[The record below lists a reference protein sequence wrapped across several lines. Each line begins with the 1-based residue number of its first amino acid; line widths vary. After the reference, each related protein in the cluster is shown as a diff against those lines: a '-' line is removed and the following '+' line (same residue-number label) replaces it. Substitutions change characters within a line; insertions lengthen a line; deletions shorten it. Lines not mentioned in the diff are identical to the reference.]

1 LLLSQDLKKVQ
12 PWNQAAARCV
22 WKKEQETDAGG
33 WQVDAW
39 RAGTIQV
46 HSAAS
51 SFRPHSSFVRQK
63 VAALSSLREASVAPS
78 RKSKRFWIWLAAA
91 VVVVVALLG
100 IGAARLTRGSGID
113 LNKLA
118 KVTRADVARSVVAT
132 GKIQPITKVEV
143 KSKASGIVEKLYV
156 DINNQVHKGQQLA
169 QLDQQEIVAQ
179 VEAQRAQLAAAEANV
194 STYQANIE
202 QDKVNAAAPD
212 LPMYKATLDRN
223 LEMQKLGIVSRQALD
238 DANKD
243 YLAALTRRDSAKAQ
257 IGVDAAR
264 LKQARAQV
272 LQAQASLK
280 QLEEQLSY
288 TTIVAPMDGVIL
300 SRDVEIGDAVSSILV
315 LGSTATLVMTEGD
328 INQVYVQGKVDEADI
343 AHVYMSQP
351 ARIKVESFRDR
362 VFNGKVTK
370 IAPLGVEKDN
380 VTTFEVRVS
389 IDNPGGELKANM
401 TANAEIILD
410 EHKGVLTVPE
420 SAVIYDSQKKATVEV
435 PDKKQKEGKRKVP
448 VTVGLSNGSVTEIL
462 SGLKEG
468 DSVVLQQ

>member
-1 LLLSQDLKKVQ
+1 LV
-12 PWNQAAARCV
+12 V
-22 WKKEQETDAGG
+22 
-33 WQVDAW
+33 
-39 RAGTIQV
+39 
-46 HSAAS
+46 AAS
-51 SFRPHSSFVRQK
+51 RR
-63 VAALSSLREASVAPS
+63 
-78 RKSKRFWIWLAAA
+78 SKRFWIWLVAG
-91 VVVVVALLG
+91 VVLVVLVLGVALT
-100 IGAARLTRGSGID
+100 RLARGSAID
-113 LNKLA
+113 PNKLA
-118 KVTRADVARSVVAT
+118 KVTRGDVARSVVAT

-156 DINNQVHKGQQLA
+156 DINNQVRKGQQLA
-169 QLDQQEIVAQ
+169 QLDQQEIAAQ

-223 LEMQKLGIVSRQALD
+223 LQMQKEGIVSRQALD

-243 YLAALTRRDSAKAQ
+243 YLAALTRRDSSHAQ
-257 IGVDAAR
+257 IGVDTAK

-272 LQAQASLK
+272 MQSEASLK

-328 INQVYVQGKVDEADI
+328 INEVYVQGKVDEADI
-343 AHVYMSQP
+343 AHVYMAQP

-362 VFNGKVTK
+362 VFQGKVTK

-401 TANAEIILD
+401 TASAEILLD

-420 SAVIYDSQKKATVEV
+420 NAVIYDNQKKASVEI

-468 DSVVLQQ
+468 DQVVLQQ

>member
-1 LLLSQDLKKVQ
+1 
-12 PWNQAAARCV
+12 
-22 WKKEQETDAGG
+22 
-33 WQVDAW
+33 
-39 RAGTIQV
+39 
-46 HSAAS
+46 
-51 SFRPHSSFVRQK
+51 
-63 VAALSSLREASVAPS
+63 VAAS
-78 RKSKRFWIWLAAA
+78 RKSKKFWIWLIAGI
-91 VVVVVALLG
+91 VVVVALLG
-100 IGAARLTRGSGID
+100 FGWARMVSGSSLD
-113 LNKLA
+113 PNKLA
-118 KVTRADVARSVVAT
+118 KVTRGDVARSVVAT

-143 KSKASGIVEKLYV
+143 KSKASGIVEKLFV

-179 VEAQRAQLAAAEANV
+179 VDAQRAQLGAAEANV
-194 STYQANIE
+194 ATYEANIE

-223 LEMQKLGIVSRQALD
+223 LEMQKQGIVSRQALD

-243 YLAALTRRDSAKAQ
+243 YLAALTRRDNSKAQ
-257 IGVDAAR
+257 IGVDSAR

-272 LQAQASLK
+272 QQAQAGLK

-328 INQVYVQGKVDEADI
+328 INEVYVQGKVDEADI
-343 AHVYMSQP
+343 AHVYMAQP

-362 VFNGKVTK
+362 VFDGKVTK

-389 IDNPGGELKANM
+389 INNPGGELKANM

-410 EHKGVLTVPE
+410 EHKGVLMVPE
-420 SAVIYDSQKKATVEV
+420 SAVMYDNQKKASVEI
-435 PDKKQKEGKRKVP
+435 PDKNQKEGKRKIP

-468 DSVVLQQ
+468 DQVVLQQ

>member
-1 LLLSQDLKKVQ
+1 LASKKGK
-12 PWNQAAARCV
+12 A
-22 WKKEQETDAGG
+22 
-33 WQVDAW
+33 
-39 RAGTIQV
+39 
-46 HSAAS
+46 
-51 SFRPHSSFVRQK
+51 
-63 VAALSSLREASVAPS
+63 
-78 RKSKRFWIWLAAA
+78 FWIWIGSAAL
-91 VVVVVALLG
+91 VVVLVLG
-100 IGAARLTRGSGID
+100 IMAARLVKGTQID
-113 LNKLA
+113 PNRLA
-118 KVTRADVARSVVAT
+118 KVQRGDVARSVIAT

-156 DINNQVHKGQQLA
+156 DINNRVHRGQQLA

-179 VEAQRAQLAAAEANV
+179 VDAQRAQLAAAEANV
-194 STYQANIE
+194 GTYEANIE
-202 QDKVNAAAPD
+202 QDRVNAAAPD
-212 LPMYKATLDRN
+212 LPMYKTTLDRN
-223 LEMQKLGIVSRQALD
+223 LQMQKEGVVSQQALD
-238 DANKD
+238 NANRD
-243 YLAALTRRDSAKAQ
+243 YLAALNKRDGAKAQ
-257 IGVDAAR
+257 IGVDNAK

-272 LQAQASLK
+272 LQSQASLK

-343 AHVYMSQP
+343 AHVYMNQP

-401 TANAEIILD
+401 TANAEILLD
-410 EHKGVLTVPE
+410 EHKKVLTVPE
-420 SAVIYDSQKKATVEV
+420 NAVTYDNQKNAFVQI
-435 PDKKQKEGKRKVP
+435 PDKSQKEGFRKIP
-448 VTVGLSNGSVTEIL
+448 VKVGLSNGSVTEIA

-468 DSVVLQQ
+468 DQVVLQQ